1 MFIVNVV
8 ALIILIICLLVM
20 FKKGFICK
28 EGYKGWGYKG
38 WSKDTMNSFDN
49 YKSTSLPN
57 VQFNMDVLQKQ
68 TDDSD
73 VQYLIDYGHWK
84 WTDET
89 KQIYRNAMSASSST
103 KGDPGIVLID
113 TQKTYNENAVKQA
126 LAWDANEGR
135 FLIYG
140 ANGPSVKAL
149 TKEKVSWDTGSSTDN
164 SAIYKCADDC
174 SGEPRIQYFDGADAV
189 GITVPLEELPNQI
202 PGFRFLRGVCNP
214 CEALKE
220 DAQYNCP
227 FSIQTGSETG
237 VDGTSVSST
246 GVSEVW
252 SNLWGI

>member
-20 FKKGFICK
+20 FKKGFRCK
-28 EGYKGWGYKG
+28 EGYKG

-57 VQFNMDVLQKQ
+57 VQFNMDILQKQ

-73 VQYLIDYGHWK
+73 VQYLIDHGYWK

-140 ANGPSVKAL
+140 VSGPSVKSL
-149 TKEKVSWDTGSSTDN
+149 TKEKVSWVKSDN
-164 SAIYKCADDC
+164 GADDGAAVYKCADDC

-189 GITVPLEELPNQI
+189 GVTVPLEELPNQI

-237 VDGTSVSST
+237 VDNT